1 MDRYTYE
8 KALKNF
14 NKMYIV
20 FAMTII
26 ILIAVIGGSLA
37 AFLGN
42 DVKVK
47 ANSEMIYYLTLS
59 YDGVDINGL
68 QSNDSTVS
76 ELKSGNLYVEDKLPE
91 GLIFDRFL
99 DTSDGTIG
107 AVKRSDGSVC
117 VGKVVD
123 DTNDNGTWNS
133 DNTEYT
139 YHGLHYNANTGVVS
153 YTVKDLKAGC
163 DLSIGIVTKTPK
175 KLETNENVSKNRRD
189 FYNFALARDEDNTI
203 LSNNVHVFMGDEFG
217 SLYTVSYEYT
227 GDVPNVSLPDAEKHI
242 AGVRIGVPVDIKV
255 DGYTFNGWKSDD
267 VNIQNGK
274 YDMVPSNIVLKGD
287 FTKKET
293 HKVQYAIEGE
303 IPSEYILPSVKD
315 VYDGKNVKID
325 SLKIGTVINGYRFI
339 GWSSDDVVINS
350 NGMFVMPDKDV
361 VIKGKFEEAKYN
373 VSYAFYGNDLP
384 TDYRKYLPDT
394 KSYLPG
400 DIVKLEDISD
410 AVGYKFLGWYMD
422 DKFIMPE
429 DNIVIYGE
437 WKRNSVAIDPTVNVE
452 IVNESDYY
460 MIGDSI
466 LYKIVVSNP
475 SIFDI
480 NDVIV
485 SSNNENTYFLDS
497 DDYNILSDHMISI
510 DYIKSGS
517 STVVYAQYDVSENDI
532 GDITSEFEIV
542 GATNVNGSILGD
554 NDYKTSITFRVMP
567 TIKLCN
573 NVVGYDNKNIF
584 QFVVTGDEYESWIT
598 LKNDECRTISLL
610 PGIYK
615 VKEVV
620 PQEYKIDSIKGITEL
635 NNFEFEI
642 KEDSTN
648 DLTYNNKFKY
658 KKFYHAFGR
667 SIGKILGG
675 E

>member
-20 FAMTII
+20 FTMAII

-47 ANSEMIYYLTLS
+47 SNSEMIYYLTLS

-68 QSNDSTVS
+68 QSDDSVVS
-76 ELKSGNLYVEDKLPE
+76 ELKSGYLYVEDKLPE
-91 GLIFDRFL
+91 GLNFERFL

-117 VGKVVD
+117 VGKVID
-123 DTNDNGTWNS
+123 DTNDNGTWNA
-133 DNTEYT
+133 DKTEYT

-175 KLETNENVSKNRRD
+175 KLEENTSVSKNRRD
-189 FYNFALARDEDNTI
+189 FYNFALTRDGENTV
-203 LSNNVHVFMGDEFG
+203 LSNNVHAFMGDEFG

-227 GDVPNVSLPDAEKHI
+227 GDVPNVSLPESEKHI
-242 AGVRIGVPVDIKV
+242 AGVRIGVPIDIKV
-255 DGYTFNGWKSDD
+255 DGYTFNGWESND
-267 VNIQNGK
+267 VNISNGK
-274 YDMVPSNIVLKGD
+274 YDMIASNIVLKGN
-287 FTKKET
+287 FTKKDT
-293 HKVQYAIEGE
+293 HKVQYAFDGNV
-303 IPSEYILPSVKD
+303 PSGYVLPSVKEAYKD
-315 VYDGKNVKID
+315 KIVKVD
-325 SLKIGTVINGYRFI
+325 SLKVGTIINGYRFI
-339 GWSSDDVVINS
+339 GWESDDVTIN
-350 NGMFVMPDKDV
+350 NGMFSMPDKDII
-361 VIKGKFEEAKYN
+361 IKGKFEEAKYN
-373 VSYAFYGNDLP
+373 VSYAFYDNDLP
-384 TDYRKYLPDT
+384 TDYRKYLPEV

-400 DIVKLEDISD
+400 DIVKLDDISD

-422 DKFIMPE
+422 DEFVMPE
-429 DNIVIYGE
+429 ENVVVYGE
-437 WKRNSVAIDPTVNVE
+437 WKRESVAIDPTINIE
-452 IVNESDYY
+452 IVNENDYY
-460 MIGDSI
+460 MIGDSV
-466 LYKIVVSNP
+466 LYKITVSNP

-480 NDVIV
+480 NDVLI
-485 SSNNENTYFLDS
+485 SSNTENAYFLES
-497 DDYNILSDHMISI
+497 DDYSILSDHMISI

-517 STVVYAQYDVSENDI
+517 SAIVYAQYDVTNTDI
-532 GDITSEFEIV
+532 GDVTSEVEIV

-554 NDYKTSITFRVMP
+554 NDYKTSISFRAMP
-567 TIKLCN
+567 TIEVCN
-573 NVVGYDNKNIF
+573 NVIGYNNKNVF
-584 QFVVTGDEYESWIT
+584 QFVITGDDYESWIT
-598 LKNDECRTISLL
+598 LNDKECRTLSVL
-610 PGIYK
+610 PGTYK
-615 VKEVV
+615 VKELI
-620 PQEYKIDSIKGITEL
+620 PQEYKIDSIKGVVEL
-635 NNFEFEI
+635 NNFEFEV
-642 KEDSTN
+642 KEESTN
-648 DLTYNNKFKY
+648 NITYNNKFKY